1 MLVRKFV
8 QVNGKKLSPMRKFVF
23 PLTLLV
29 SALVLPHTAHADT
42 IDNFVLTGNG
52 LDLTF
57 SLPAS
62 PPGNEMT
69 CPTGIITSCL
79 PGSQTNFYASTLV
92 TTNGVTAMKAIDF
105 PTGLFLGGMD
115 IELIP
120 GRLFGLQLFT
130 PDAANPTFKTG
141 TFDLYTINRGGGPLV
156 LDYSLSITPET
167 TAQTPEPST
176 LGLFGTGVLGL
187 IGVARKRLRSRSGS
201 AAI

>member
-1 MLVRKFV
+1 
-8 QVNGKKLSPMRKFVF
+8 
-23 PLTLLV
+23 
-29 SALVLPHTAHADT
+29 
-42 IDNFVLTGNG
+42 
-52 LDLTF
+52 
-57 SLPAS
+57 
-62 PPGNEMT
+62 
-69 CPTGIITSCL
+69 
-79 PGSQTNFYASTLV
+79 
-92 TTNGVTAMKAIDF
+92 
-105 PTGLFLGGMD
+105 MD